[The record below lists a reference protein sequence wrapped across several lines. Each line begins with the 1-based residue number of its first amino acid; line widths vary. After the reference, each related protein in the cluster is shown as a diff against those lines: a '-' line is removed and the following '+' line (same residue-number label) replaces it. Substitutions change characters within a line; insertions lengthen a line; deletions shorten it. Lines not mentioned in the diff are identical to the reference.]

1 MAFGSAPRG
10 IPRILQWLLAGLMML
25 IGLAVS
31 GLGFKLAT
39 VGGSSYFLIMGV
51 AMVIAAILI
60 FLNRTSGILLYGIA
74 FIASLFWA
82 VSDAGWDFW
91 PLFSRLFTFAV
102 LAFLCAIVWPFL
114 RAANHTAPNKAPAFG
129 VAALLAVAMLVS
141 LGWMFKPQTLVV
153 ANEPVPVKPVAP
165 GEQQKNWEH
174 WGNTTHGDRFAALDQ
189 INKQN
194 VSSLKVAWV
203 AHTGDIPQSNGS
215 GAEDQNTPLQVG
227 DTLYVC
233 TPYSK
238 VLALDVDSGKEKW
251 RYDSKATAPNWQR
264 CRGLGYFEDHA
275 NVTASQTGTSPAA
288 CPRRLFLPT
297 TDARLIA

>member
-25 IGLAVS
+25 IGLAVG

-141 LGWMFKPQTLVV
+141 LGWMFKPQTLVA

-215 GAEDQNTPLQVG
+215 GAED
-227 DTLYVC
+227 
-233 TPYSK
+233 
-238 VLALDVDSGKEKW
+238 
-251 RYDSKATAPNWQR
+251 
-264 CRGLGYFEDHA
+264 
-275 NVTASQTGTSPAA
+275 
-288 CPRRLFLPT
+288 
-297 TDARLIA
+297 